1 MFLPHFYTSNKPL
14 NCSYTSWPV
23 WLGLGTICITSSSH
37 FFLFHEFFFKN
48 PKSAVRARTELHET
62 LETLSFIHVKV
73 RSSEIEGDKLHL
85 APPQPPKQFL
95 IPPPASPP
103 VGWHPMNDATPAANY
118 DLLYAVSKRE
128 SGEKYELHAGTES
141 TPNVVAHVC
150 DTGAAEEGDPNNSPK
165 PKIVQTRRPDVPSS
179 VLCGAGNKL
188 HSTLS
193 NHFPFRYT

>member
-1 MFLPHFYTSNKPL
+1 MKL
-14 NCSYTSWPV
+14 
-23 WLGLGTICITSSSH
+23 
-37 FFLFHEFFFKN
+37 LFHMHLIQILFHRKTASTITA
-48 PKSAVRARTELHET
+48 KSDE
-62 LETLSFIHVKV
+62 V

-179 VLCGAGNKL
+179 V
-188 HSTLS
+188 S
-193 NHFPFRYT
+193 N